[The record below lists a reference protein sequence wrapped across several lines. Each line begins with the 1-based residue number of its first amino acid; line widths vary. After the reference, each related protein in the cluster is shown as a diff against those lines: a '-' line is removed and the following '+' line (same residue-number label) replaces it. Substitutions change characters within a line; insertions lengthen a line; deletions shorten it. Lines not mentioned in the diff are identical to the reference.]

1 MSYARLSKKPSL
13 FRSFTGLEISE
24 FNAIY
29 AEIESTYNEHER
41 KRLSRRKRERKVG
54 AAGRSFK
61 LKVKERFFLILL
73 VYYRLY
79 ITYTLSGFLFDLDQ
93 SNICRDISMYRT
105 TYQSL
110 CIPLPKKLYK
120 RTRRLRTI
128 DEVEE
133 EYFPGFKAFI
143 DSSEQEIPRPKN
155 KRRRK
160 SYYSGKKKKH
170 TIKTQYMVNGEG
182 TILLHKTRH
191 DRGRIHDYE
200 IFKNKHPITP
210 LQVEN
215 VLDLGYLG
223 VQNDFPTVKS
233 VLPFRKKRKKGELP
247 DEEKRHN
254 RKHSKL
260 RVIVEHTVSR
270 IKKFGIMGT
279 KFRNRLGR
287 YDHASDIVSGLVNF
301 RIMMRTNRMVLL

>member
-1 MSYARLSKKPSL
+1 MSYARLSKRPLL

-24 FNAIY
+24 FDEIY
-29 AEIESTYNEHER
+29 TEIESRYSEHER
-41 KRLSRRKRERKVG
+41 ERLSRRKRERKVG
-54 AAGRSFK
+54 AGRPFK
-61 LKVKERFFLILL
+61 LKVRERLLMLL
-73 VYYRLY
+73 VYYKLY

-93 SNICRDISMYRT
+93 SNICRDISFIEPLIK
-105 TYQSL
+105 L

-128 DEVEE
+128 DEVE

-170 TIKTQYMVNGEG
+170 TVKTQYMVNSEG
-182 TILLHKTRH
+182 LILHKTDHRK
-191 DRGRIHDYE
+191 GRKHDYDV
-200 IFKNKHPITP
+200 FKNNHPITP
-210 LQVEN
+210 TQVEN
-215 VLDLGYLG
+215 VLDLGYMG
-223 VQNDFPTVKS
+223 VQNDFPTVKY
-233 VLPFRKKRKKGELP
+233 VLPIRKKRKSELSN
-247 DEEKRHN
+247 EEKKYN
-254 RKHSKL
+254 RRHSKL
-260 RVIVEHTVSR
+260 RIVVEHTVSR

-279 KFRNRLGR
+279 KFRNKLGR

-301 RIMMRTNRMVLL
+301 RIMMRTNGGMLL

>member
-1 MSYARLSKKPSL
+1 MSYTRLSKRPLL

-24 FNAIY
+24 FNEIY
-29 AEIESTYNEHER
+29 TEIESRYNEHER
-41 KRLSRRKRERKVG
+41 KRLSRTKRERKVG
-54 AAGRSFK
+54 AGRPFK
-61 LKVKERFFLILL
+61 LKIRERFLMLL

-93 SNICRDISMYRT
+93 SNVCRDISIIEPLVK
-105 TYQSL
+105 L

-128 DEVEE
+128 DEVE

-160 SYYSGKKKKH
+160 SYYSGKRKKH
-170 TIKTQYMVNGEG
+170 TVKIQYMVNSEG
-182 TILLHKTRH
+182 LILHKTEH
-191 DRGRIHDYE
+191 KKGRKHDYD
-200 IFKNKHPITP
+200 IFKNKHPTTP

-215 VLDLGYLG
+215 VFDLGYMG

-233 VLPFRKKRKKGELP
+233 VLPFRKKRKSELS
-247 DEEKRHN
+247 DGEKRHN

-279 KFRNRLGR
+279 KFRNKLGR

-301 RIMMRTNRMVLL
+301 RIMMRTNGGMPL

>member
-1 MSYARLSKKPSL
+1 MSYARLSKRPFS
-13 FRSFTGLEISE
+13 FRSFTGLAVSE
-24 FNAIY
+24 FDVIAKD
-29 AEIESTYNEHER
+29 IESKYDEHER

-54 AAGRSFK
+54 AGRPFK
-61 LKVKERFFLILL
+61 LKVKERFLILL

-93 SNICRDISMYRT
+93 SNVCRDICMLEPLVKR
-105 TYQSL
+105 

-120 RTRRLRTI
+120 RSRRLRTI
-128 DEVEE
+128 DEVE

-155 KRRRK
+155 KRKRK

-182 TILLHKTRH
+182 TILHKTGH

-200 IFKNKHPITP
+200 IFKNKHPTTP
-210 LQVEN
+210 PQVEN
-215 VLDLGYLG
+215 ILDLGYMG
-223 VQNDFPTVKS
+223 VQNDFPTVKY
-233 VLPFRKKRKKGELP
+233 VLPFRKKRKSELT
-247 DEEKRHN
+247 DGEKRHN

-260 RVIVEHTVSR
+260 RIIVEHTVSR

-301 RIMMRTNRMVLL
+301 RIMMRTNGMLL

>member
-1 MSYARLSKKPSL
+1 MSYARLSKRPLL

-24 FNAIY
+24 FDSIY
-29 AEIESTYNEHER
+29 VDIESRYSKYQR
-41 KRLSRRKRERKVG
+41 KRLSERKRQRSIG
-54 AAGRSFK
+54 AGRPFK
-61 LKVKERFFLILL
+61 LKTKERFLMLL

-93 SNICRDISMYRT
+93 SNVCRDICMLEPLIKLSV
-105 TYQSL
+105 
-110 CIPLPKKLYK
+110 PLPRKLYK
-120 RTRRLRTI
+120 RTRRARTI
-128 DEVEE
+128 DEVE

-155 KRRRK
+155 RRKRK

-170 TIKTQYMVNGEG
+170 TVKTQYMVNSEG
-182 TILLHKTRH
+182 IILHKTGH
-191 DRGRIHDYE
+191 DHGRIHDYE
-200 IFKNKHPITP
+200 IFKNKHPTTP
-210 LQVEN
+210 PQVKS

-233 VLPFRKKRKKGELP
+233 VLPFRKKRKKGELS
-247 DEEKRHN
+247 DEERAYN
-254 RKHSKL
+254 RKHSQL
-260 RVIVEHTVSR
+260 RIIVEHAICR

-279 KFRNRLGR
+279 KFRNRLKR

-301 RIMMRTNRMVLL
+301 RIMRTNNRTLL

>member
-1 MSYARLSKKPSL
+1 MSYARLSKKPLL

-24 FNAIY
+24 FNDIY
-29 AEIESTYNEHER
+29 AKIESRYNEHER
-41 KRLSRRKRERKVG
+41 KRLSRTKRERKVG
-54 AAGRSFK
+54 AAGRPFK
-61 LKVKERFFLILL
+61 LKVKERFLMLL

-93 SNICRDISMYRT
+93 SNICRDISIIEPLIK
-105 TYQSL
+105 L
-110 CIPLPKKLYK
+110 CVPLPKKLYK
-120 RTRRLRTI
+120 RTRRSRTI

-182 TILLHKTRH
+182 LILHKTEH
-191 DRGRIHDYE
+191 KKGRKHDYE
-200 IFKNKHPITP
+200 IFKNNHPITP
-210 LQVEN
+210 IQVEN
-215 VLDLGYLG
+215 VFDLGYMG
-223 VQNDFPTVKS
+223 VKNDFPTVKS
-233 VLPFRKKRKKGELP
+233 VLPFRKNRKKGELS
-247 DEEKRHN
+247 DEEKKYN

-270 IKKFGIMGT
+270 IKKYGIMGAR
-279 KFRNRLGR
+279 FRNRLGR
-287 YDHASDIVSGLVNF
+287 YDRTSDIVSGLVNF
-301 RIMMRTNRMVLL
+301 RIMMRTNRMLL

>member
-1 MSYARLSKKPSL
+1 M
-13 FRSFTGLEISE
+13 LEP
-24 FNAIY
+24 
-29 AEIESTYNEHER
+29 
-41 KRLSRRKRERKVG
+41 
-54 AAGRSFK
+54 
-61 LKVKERFFLILL
+61 LIK
-73 VYYRLY
+73 
-79 ITYTLSGFLFDLDQ
+79 
-93 SNICRDISMYRT
+93 
-105 TYQSL
+105 L

-133 EYFPGFKAFI
+133 YFPGFKAFI
-143 DSSEQEIPRPKN
+143 DSSEQEIPRPTKN
-155 KRRRK
+155 KRKRK

-170 TIKTQYMVNGEG
+170 TTVKTQYMVNSEG
-182 TILLHKTRH
+182 LVLHNTEHKK
-191 DRGRIHDYE
+191 GRKHDYDVY
-200 IFKNKHPITP
+200 KNNHPVTP

-215 VLDLGYLG
+215 VFDLGYIG
-223 VQNDFPTVKS
+223 VKNDYPTVKY
-233 VLPFRKKRKKGELP
+233 VLPVRKKRKSELS
-247 DEEKRHN
+247 DGEKRYN

-301 RIMMRTNRMVLL
+301 RIIMRTNGGGMLL